1 MNLRQFFERYGV
13 SIAVLGALAL
23 LIAVLP
29 GNATGDANRVGTTG
43 GAQTAAQGGAKGG
56 SGSAAPGASGSQ
68 GSAVSTAG
76 GAAGAGGA
84 GDAGAPGAGG
94 AGTEGAGGGGTG
106 GAAAASIN
114 FGQGPNCRPD
124 GRQIG
129 ISLYMPP
136 CVEWGGGDNGGA
148 TADGVEGNKITV
160 IRWLA
165 QIDDATKAILQAN
178 KLGDS
183 DEVVNRAYDALRS
196 YSNHHYET
204 YGREVVFEDYQAS
217 AISTNQEAMIADAA
231 QIADKHPFAVIE
243 GNPAGA
249 MPTILAQELNARG
262 VLCLCTTSLSTAFYQ
277 ENPLV
282 LSTGLPS
289 GADYCNFAAEYVG
302 KRLAGKNAVYAG
314 DELNPLQGFKNKPR
328 VFGLMYLNGALGQVD
343 PEGERLRAS
352 CESAFAQYGVSF
364 AVQVSYLYDP
374 GRNQNDVSNMMAQMK
389 ANGVTTIVPLVD
401 PLSPILITPEATR
414 QNYFPEWFVT
424 GTGLSDTTTAGR
436 LYDQNQWRHAFG
448 MTPLWVTWTDHKN
461 GPGYQEYHDAR
472 RGDPENSEGALIEI
486 YRARIQTL
494 FRGIHMAGP
503 NLTQDTFRQ
512 GLFDYPATPAGGGTA
527 ALPYVYY
534 TPDAPT
540 DIKDFAEVFYDI
552 TQQGPDE
559 RGEFGTGMMMKSDNG
574 KRYQLGQWP
583 QEDPHVF
590 QPGGVAISDNPEGGG
605 NPPFTPG
612 PEYGSTG
619 CLSCH

>member
-1 MNLRQFFERYGV
+1 MNLREFFERYGV
-13 SIAVLGALAL
+13 SIGVLGALAL

-29 GNATGDANRVGTTG
+29 GNSSSNAARVGTTG
-43 GAQTAAQGGAKGG
+43 GAQSATQGTG
-56 SGSAAPGASGSQ
+56 SGSGTGAAAGSATATGGAVTAGGPGA
-68 GSAVSTAG
+68 AAG
-76 GAAGAGGA
+76 GAAGGSAGPGAAAGGSA
-84 GDAGAPGAGG
+84 
-94 AGTEGAGGGGTG
+94 AGGGG
-106 GAAAASIN
+106 AAASSVA
-114 FGQGPNCRPD
+114 FGQGANCRPD
-124 GRQIG
+124 GRQVG

-136 CVEWGGGDNGGA
+136 CAEWQGTDNGGA
-148 TADGVEGNKITV
+148 TADGVTGNQVKV
-160 IRWLA
+160 IRWLG
-165 QIDDATKAILQAN
+165 QLDDATKAILQAN
-178 KLGDS
+178 KLGDA
-183 DEVVNRAYDALRS
+183 DDVVARAYKALFS

-231 QIADKHPFAVIE
+231 QIADKHPFAVME
-243 GNPAGA
+243 GNPATA
-249 MPTILAQELNARG
+249 MPTVLARELNARG
-262 VLCLCTTSLSTAFYQ
+262 VLCLCTTSLSTPFYQ

-282 LSTGLPS
+282 MSTGLPS
-289 GADYCNFAAEYVG
+289 GADYCKFAAEYVG
-302 KRLAGKNAVYAG
+302 KRLAGKNAAYAG
-314 DELNPLQGFKNKPR
+314 DELNPLQGFKSKPR

-343 PEGERLRAS
+343 PEGERLRAT
-352 CESAFAQYGVSF
+352 CEKAFADYGVSF
-364 AVQVSYLYDP
+364 AVQLGYIYDP

-389 ANGVTTIVPLVD
+389 AAGVTTIVPLVD

-448 MTPLWVTWTDHKN
+448 MTPLWVTWTNHVD
-461 GPGYQEYHDAR
+461 GPGYREYHDAR
-472 RGDPENSEGALIEI
+472 RGDAENSEGVLIEI
-486 YRARIQTL
+486 YRARVQTL
-494 FRGIHMAGP
+494 FRGIHLAGP
-503 NLTQDTFRQ
+503 VLNQDTFRQ
-512 GLFDYPATPAGGGTA
+512 GLFSYPPTPSTGGTA
-527 ALPYVYY
+527 GLPYVYY
-534 TPDAPT
+534 TPDSPM

-583 QEDPHVF
+583 SDDPHVYK
-590 QPGGVAISDNPEGGG
+590 PGAMAISDNPEGGS

-612 PEYGSTG
+612 PEYGESG